1 MNNRLTEDIKFITSS
16 LPQAFTG
23 AATTVNGRGIALDN
37 ARKVAFRYQLGNLA
51 STDTDY
57 TLSVLEATDAGVTG
71 ARNIGN
77 AAATPTVTLERVA
90 DGCVA
95 NANIVQLTL
104 VSVAAA
110 DVVTINGVTFTAVAG
125 DTDLDA
131 NEFDQRGTD
140 TEDAVELV
148 SLINNALPDL
158 EATSAAGVITIQSRV
173 PGATTITVTDINDIT
188 NIVPVTVEVTGII
201 EVDASALSDGFTHV
215 FPRALTGATS
225 AAATLSITALTGNAR
240 YGAVEQ
246 QSGGNAFIP
255 NN

>member
-1 MNNRLTEDIKFITSS
+1 MNNRLSEEIKLMTSA

-23 AATTVNGRGIALDN
+23 ATTTVNGRGVLLED
-37 ARKVAFRYQLGNLA
+37 ARKVMFRCQIGNVA

-57 TLSVLEATDAGVTG
+57 TLSVLEATDAAVTG

-90 DGCVA
+90 DGCIA
-95 NANIVQLTL
+95 NANVVQLTL
-104 VSVAAA
+104 VTVDVG
-110 DVVTINGVTFTAVAG
+110 DVVTINGVEFTAAAA
-125 DTDLDA
+125 TDLDA
-131 NEFDQRGTD
+131 NEFDQTGTD

-148 SLINNALPDL
+148 ACINNALPNL
-158 EATSAAGVITIQSRV
+158 VATNAAGVVTIQSRE
-173 PGATTITVTDINDIT
+173 PGKETITVEGINDLT

-201 EVDASALSDGFTHV
+201 EVDASALSDGYTHV
-215 FPRALTGATS
+215 FPRAVTSATS
-225 AAATLSITALTGNAR
+225 AAAVLHITAITGNAR
-240 YGAVEQ
+240 YGAVAQ

>member
-1 MNNRLTEDIKFITSS
+1 MNNRLSEEIKLMTSA

-23 AATTVNGRGIALDN
+23 ATTTVNGRGVLLED
-37 ARKVAFRYQLGNLA
+37 ARKVIFRYQIGNVA

-77 AAATPTVTLERVA
+77 AVATPTVTLERVA
-90 DGCVA
+90 DGCIA

-104 VSVAAA
+104 VTVAAA

-125 DTDLDA
+125 ATDLDA
-131 NEFDQRGTD
+131 NEFDQRGDD
-140 TEDAVELV
+140 TADAVELV
-148 SLINNALPDL
+148 SCINNALPNL
-158 EATSAAGVITIQSRV
+158 VATNAAGVITIQSRN
-173 PGATTITVTDINDIT
+173 PGQETITVTDINDIT

-201 EVDASALSDGFTHV
+201 EVDASALSDGYTHV
-215 FPRALTGATS
+215 FPRAVTSATS
-225 AAATLSITALTGNAR
+225 AAAVLHITAITGNAR
-240 YGAVEQ
+240 YGAVSQ
-246 QSGGNAFIP
+246 QSGGNDFAP

>member
-1 MNNRLTEDIKFITSS
+1 MNNRLTEEIKFITSA

-23 AATTVNGRGIALDN
+23 ATTTVNGRGIPLDY
-37 ARKVAFRYQLGNLA
+37 ARKVAFRYQLGNIA

-57 TLSVLEATDAGVTG
+57 TLSVLEATDAAATA

-77 AAATPTVTLERVA
+77 AAATPTITLERVA
-90 DGCVA
+90 DGCIA
-95 NANIVQLTL
+95 NANIVELTL
-104 VSVAAA
+104 VTVAAA

-125 DTDLDA
+125 DTDLAA

-140 TEDAVELV
+140 TEDAAQLV
-148 SLINNALPDL
+148 LCINNALPDL
-158 EATSAAGVITIQSRV
+158 IATNAAGAITIQSRV

-188 NIVPVTVEVTGII
+188 NIVPVTVEVTGVI

-215 FPRALTGATS
+215 FPRAVTSGTS
-225 AAATLSITALTGNAR
+225 AAATLNITALTGNAR